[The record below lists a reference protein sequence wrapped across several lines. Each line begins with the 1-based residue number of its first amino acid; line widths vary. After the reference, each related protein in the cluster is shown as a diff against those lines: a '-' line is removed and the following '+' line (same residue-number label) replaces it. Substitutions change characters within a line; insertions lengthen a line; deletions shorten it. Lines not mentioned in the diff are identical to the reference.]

1 MRRKTEGLTKK
12 QKEVLDFIKKFHAEN
27 KYPPSIRQ
35 ICSAIDLSSPAT
47 VHVHVNHL
55 VEKGYIKR
63 SAEGNR
69 AMELLVPNEYENVGK
84 EVVSVPLLIKE
95 NIEDPIKELEMPKAL
110 LDIPTYLIPKKKEVF
125 TLKVDDDSMINK
137 GILPDDIVVVERTG
151 DAKSGS
157 IVVALK
163 EDNEITIKTLYKEK
177 GQIRL
182 QPENDMMDSII
193 LDDVKVLGRV
203 IGLYRKY

>member
-125 TLKVDDDSMINK
+125 TLKEYDNVDKIKKLYDDK
-137 GILPDDIVVVERTG
+137 VTV
-151 DAKSGS
+151 S
-157 IVVALK
+157 IYYIDNTLSNDKQGEYDK
-163 EDNEITIKTLYKEK
+163 ELMNS
-177 GQIRL
+177 
-182 QPENDMMDSII
+182 NNM
-193 LDDVKVLGRV
+193 DDVRDVVNNILE
-203 IGLYRKY
+203 LYRENNNIKLING

>member
-157 IVVALK
+157 IVIALK

-193 LDDVKVLGRV
+193 LDDVKILGRV